1 MERELTFY
9 ELMMRFKDIFLLYLA
24 PVAFA
29 ILLVVQLKMLSLL
42 RSQLN
47 LLMFYGKQIEEIRKM
62 VGGQQSRR
70 LPEVPSDESGL
81 YEVLRE

>member
-29 ILLVVQLKMLSLL
+29 IILVVQLKMLSLL

-62 VGGQQSRR
+62 VGGQQARR